1 MDSTRLGLNGIILF
15 IMGLGMSC
23 LSVYIENGAG
33 GFQYAPD
40 LKIGGMLLNNV
51 GIAILAAG
59 TVLLG
64 VSISKNQ
71 NIK

>member
-1 MDSTRLGLNGIILF
+1 MDNKRLGVHGVILF
-15 IMGLGMSC
+15 MMGLGVSC

-40 LKIGGMLLNNV
+40 PKIGGMLLNNV

-64 VSISKNQ
+64 ISISKNK